1 MLDGEKITRNDIIEH
16 QRYLK
21 GFLLDKVPE
30 ADLTDGSFLNDV
42 VVRSMAYVVA
52 LFAKEA
58 SNVKSRIS
66 LDSISEVEDA
76 TAAQVLDDLASNFFL
91 SRKDGTFSSGEVTV
105 LVSTNETAITISPF
119 TRFIKSNGVSF
130 VYAGGLDGETS
141 LTISTS
147 NFIPE
152 VDSDSVETG
161 NYYFKVPVVGEI
173 EFIGSELAPG
183 VFQSSAP
190 SIPNVISIRNTAP
203 FSLAESSESNFE
215 FGNRIK
221 SAITN
226 RGFASVSGIET
237 YLLDTISVLRKV
249 KAIPASSSLMRR
261 DLLEISGVT
270 SGFKTLGKCNL
281 YSNLG
286 IVKYEN
292 SLVLPQT
299 QYSSPDP
306 NGLVT
311 IEIPRTGLDYSVK
324 SLLAISRIMFRTRVD
339 RFYDSQNNHIVTL
352 ADNTL
357 VESNPENY
365 VAPYHVEFEYLPIVD
380 STEVNT
386 SGALYARTSKERLA
400 VKVNDT
406 TMDTSLN
413 MVYFEPATPE
423 LVESEVNS
431 EENKVLGLTIL
442 PYSFNVK
449 LISLKL
455 CYFKQ
460 DTDLTTP
467 TPQIIAD
474 LASYINKR
482 ANQEVNVSLADIYSY
497 ALDQYSAFISGID
510 FSESYCEMSIFLP
523 NGRTVVFEVG
533 TSTSLSSSS
542 TREYY
547 LIDSSS
553 EIKNYD
559 YLPNDY
565 LTALQVGDDSCI
577 VYASIDSIELV
588 EVSI

>member
-406 TMDTSLN
+406 TMDTSIN

-588 EVSI
+588 EVLI

>member
-105 LVSTNETAITISPF
+105 VVSTNETAITISPF

-190 SIPNVISIRNTAP
+190 SIPNVISIRNTTP
-203 FSLAESSESNFE
+203 FSLAESSESNYE

-221 SAITN
+221 AAITN

-237 YLLDTISVLRKV
+237 YLLDTISVLKKV

-286 IVKYEN
+286 VVKYEN
-292 SLVLPQT
+292 RIVLPQT
-299 QYSSPDP
+299 QYSSPDS

-311 IEIPRTGLDYSVK
+311 VEIPRTGFDYSIK
-324 SLLAISRIMFRTRVD
+324 SLLAISRVFSRTRVD

-365 VAPYHVEFEYLPIVD
+365 VAPYHVEFEYLPIED

-386 SGALYARTSKERLA
+386 SGELYARTYKERLA

-406 TMDTSLN
+406 NYDTPLN

-460 DTDLTTP
+460 DTDLPTP
-467 TPQIIAD
+467 TTQILAD

-547 LIDSSS
+547 LIEESS

-559 YLPNDY
+559 YLPSDY

-577 VYASIDSIELV
+577 VYASIESIELV

>member
-588 EVSI
+588 EVLI